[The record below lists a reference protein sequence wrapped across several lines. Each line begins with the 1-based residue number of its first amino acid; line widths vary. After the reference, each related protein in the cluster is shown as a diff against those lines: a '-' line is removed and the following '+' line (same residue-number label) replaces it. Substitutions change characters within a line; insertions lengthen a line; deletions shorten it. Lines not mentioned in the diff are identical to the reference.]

1 MAGGAAGRR
10 LLEVAA
16 LAFAA
21 LALVPAGAHFFELP
35 GKMALTRDEY
45 FIVQQIYTGWSLF
58 GIVLFGSLAANLALA
73 VAARRERVAC
83 VFATAAF
90 ASMLTVL
97 ILFFGFVYPANG
109 TTENWTSIP
118 ANWDALRTQW
128 EYGHAVN
135 AVLTFIAFLCVSLS
149 VVVRRER

>member
-1 MAGGAAGRR
+1 MRPVSF
-10 LLEVAA
+10 LQFIA
-16 LAFAA
+16 LVFAA
-21 LALVPAGAHFFELP
+21 LALIPAGAHFFELP
-35 GKMALTRDEY
+35 GKMALARDEY
-45 FIVQQIYTGWSLF
+45 FIVQRIYAGWSLF

-83 VFATAAF
+83 VFATASF

-97 ILFFGFVYPANG
+97 LLFFGFVYPANG
-109 TTENWTSIP
+109 ATENWTSIP

-135 AVLTFIAFLCVSLS
+135 AVLTFIAFLGVSLS
-149 VVVRRER
+149 VVMRRER